1 VSALDSFQQ
10 ALDDLIRP
18 ARARD
23 SDPVLLPMRLAEA
36 CVHALPIDGAGISA
50 IHGTNGLRVPLGAS
64 DPASAAVE
72 ALQTTIGDGPCLA
85 AAQSREPVT
94 ASLADIERRWPV
106 FFEAMMRESPFR
118 SVASVALSRRDEPW
132 GALDFYS
139 TQPDGTVDLPISAF
153 AQIGP
158 HVSDALLGV
167 TPTYQDF
174 DELSFPWLETEP
186 AQSRFRVWQA
196 VGMLMSAR
204 GMTNPDALAILSG
217 WAYGQ
222 GLSLDQVAADLI
234 QGRLNVDALSD

>member
-1 VSALDSFQQ
+1 MSAIDSFRQ
-10 ALDDLIRP
+10 ALDELIRP
-18 ARARD
+18 ATVVD
-23 SDPVLLPMRLAEA
+23 SDVVLLPMRLAEA
-36 CVHALPIDGAGISA
+36 CVQALPIDGAGVSVV
-50 IHGTNGLRVPLGAS
+50 HGTNGLRVPLGAS

-72 ALQTTIGDGPCLA
+72 ALQVTIGDGPCLA
-85 AAQSREPVT
+85 AVQSREPVT

-158 HVSDALLGV
+158 QVSDALLGV
-167 TPTYQDF
+167 TPTYQHF
-174 DELSFPWLETEP
+174 DEVTFSWLDTEP
-186 AQSRFRVWQA
+186 AQGRFRVWRA
-196 VGMLMSAR
+196 VGMLMGAHR
-204 GMTNPDALAILSG
+204 MTNPDALALLSG

-234 QGRLNVDALSD
+234 EGRLDVEALSD